1 MPPASGRAPPKI
13 RSRVN
18 SGEICYAG
26 AVSVDS
32 PPVAELAGLLAEV
45 FSSDELRR
53 FVAGLPE
60 GPNLLREL
68 SEGAVPAAKL
78 AHEVAELL
86 DRHDLTR
93 TERLWSALLADRPRR
108 TEAIERLRRRFVPVK
123 ADLPEFP
130 GYKVLDQVGGGSSGT
145 VWRVRE
151 LHTGVERAIKQAHP
165 DGGRVVRNRL
175 VREYKLLA
183 RLSHPALLR
192 VHHMVFEADRA
203 WMVCEHLSGGTLL
216 DRIQR
221 RERWTD
227 VELAWL
233 GATLAGALALLHDQT
248 PHVMHRDLRPK
259 NIVFDDR
266 GQPHLIDLGHAK
278 ETEEP
283 VDETGTRG
291 PASAYLAP
299 ELTGLRPQAASPQ
312 SDQYSLCSVLLH
324 AALVDIAEDWPENS
338 EDVRVMLTGRS
349 PALVE
354 ILVRGRARRPEHR
367 FEKTA
372 MLEAALRG
380 ILETAEEA
388 RRREAEEA
396 RAAETAGLRT
406 AEARATA
413 ELERARQELSE
424 ARAWLDRVNE
434 NLDRQR
440 KARAEAVRDGRDASA
455 QAQKALEDL
464 GQERAARGAA
474 EEMARQEHAQAQK
487 ALSDLKQERGA
498 RARADAAARESDEK
512 WRRLDTDLKRERE
525 LRVRAEAA
533 GAEGKA
539 TLEERQRALAEVET
553 TLSGE
558 RAARRKV
565 ELGARGRSLAAGGLG
580 VLLGGLGGAL
590 MALGLASLRPD
601 PVAEA
606 PTCPELA
613 CPEPPAVVTSS
624 ITGTPTA
631 PAIPPALSAPLG
643 AVGAPAIGGPTGRI
657 LTGRVGAAE
666 LRFVELSAGEFDMGS
681 PDGEGDSDEHPR
693 HRVRLTRPL
702 WVAESELTQA
712 QWAAVVKA
720 AQAAGDPEA
729 KDLSEDPSA
738 HKGAKLPVEQ
748 VSWCQSVR
756 FANALS
762 RLEGL
767 KAAYTVGAD
776 CETGGEVVW
785 ARDADGYRL
794 PTEAEWEYAARA
806 GTTTRYATGDLEAD
820 MARAGWSSGNSGD
833 QSHEVCTAPERPW
846 GLCDLHGNVCE
857 WIWDRY
863 AADTYGKSPPEDPA
877 SAASGGARAIRGGS
891 FFNGPNWAR
900 SAFRFFW
907 VPSFLYRDLGFRL
920 VRPAPQP

>member
-1 MPPASGRAPPKI
+1 M
-13 RSRVN
+13 N

-424 ARAWLDRVNE
+424 ARAWLDRVNADLE
-434 NLDRQR
+434 RER
-440 KARAEAVRDGRDASA
+440 KAKAEVEREGREAKA
-455 QAQKALEDL
+455 QAQRAL
-464 GQERAARGAA
+464 Q
-474 EEMARQEHAQAQK
+474 
-487 ALSDLKQERGA
+487 DLKLERSEKGSA
-498 RARADAAARESDEK
+498 EAREKDYLQRWKQLEE
-512 WRRLDTDLKRERE
+512 DLKREAGARLMAE
-525 LRVRAEAA
+525 AERAEVKTTL
-533 GAEGKA
+533 GKA
-539 TLEERQRALAEVET
+539 QAALTDEQM
-553 TLSGE
+553 
-558 RAARRKV
+558 ARRKV
-565 ELGARGRSLAAGGLG
+565 ERQSRAQSLAAGGLG
-580 VLLGGLGGAL
+580 VLLGGLGGVL
-590 MALGLASLRPD
+590 LALGLVSLSP
-601 PVAEA
+601 EA
-606 PTCPELA
+606 PLIVASSIAGTPA
-613 CPEPPAVVTSS
+613 APAV
-624 ITGTPTA
+624 
-631 PAIPPALSAPLG
+631 PPALSAPLG
-643 AVGAPAIGGPTGRI
+643 AVGTPAIGAPTGRI
-657 LTGRVGAAE
+657 LTGRVGDVE

-681 PDGEGDSDEHPR
+681 PDGDGDIDEHPR
-693 HRVRLTRPL
+693 HRVRLTQPL

-712 QWAAVVKA
+712 QWSAVVKA
-720 AQAAGDPEA
+720 AKAAGDSEA
-729 KDLSEDPSA
+729 KELPEDPSNYM
-738 HKGAKLPVEQ
+738 GAKLPVEQ

-877 SAASGGARAIRGGS
+877 GAASGGARAFRGGS
-891 FFNGPNWAR
+891 FNVGPVRAR
-900 SAFRFFW
+900 SANRD
-907 VPSFLYRDLGFRL
+907 VGDPSLRDRSLGLRL